1 MEITAFYPG
10 SFGEIVQG
18 KVQDKDLLM
27 SFPINIYTRVRL
39 FECRNPVRYKNLKK
53 SYTFIENIMKLW
65 KYEKYY
71 KDICV
76 NIDSD
81 IPKGKG
87 MASSTA
93 DLCAIYGCLLK
104 MFNKNYNEEEL
115 LNECI
120 KIEPTDSIMFDNMT
134 LFDYKYGL
142 YRENFGD
149 YIKFNI
155 LAFEGRSAVDTL
167 EFNTRVLNDLSNVE
181 DLIPVLR
188 QAIREKNLRKLS
200 YVSTESI
207 VRNQKRLH
215 YDFMD
220 IVFSIYK
227 STGGIGIIGA
237 HSGNILGIIYD
248 DMEKMS
254 SAKLKVHSNNLKI
267 YSVQA
272 LDKYNFYK
280 KRRDCFG

>member
-53 SYTFIENIMKLW
+53 SYAFIENIMKLW

-93 DLCAIYGCLLK
+93 DFC
-104 MFNKNYNEEEL
+104 
-115 LNECI
+115 
-120 KIEPTDSIMFDNMT
+120 
-134 LFDYKYGL
+134 
-142 YRENFGD
+142 
-149 YIKFNI
+149 
-155 LAFEGRSAVDTL
+155 
-167 EFNTRVLNDLSNVE
+167 
-181 DLIPVLR
+181 
-188 QAIREKNLRKLS
+188 NLR
-200 YVSTESI
+200 
-207 VRNQKRLH
+207 
-215 YDFMD
+215 
-220 IVFSIYK
+220 
-227 STGGIGIIGA
+227 
-237 HSGNILGIIYD
+237 
-248 DMEKMS
+248 MS
-254 SAKLKVHSNNLKI
+254 AQD
-267 YSVQA
+267 VQ
-272 LDKYNFYK
+272 
-280 KRRDCFG
+280 